1 MARLTFPPPFT
12 YAVIRMDPV
21 TMVKDLGLDDP
32 ATLAEVEGMSP
43 KKYLVYIEWPGEL
56 PMPDSRWCKYD
67 INPIGTTL
75 RPADERNGIT
85 PDMVLPISPNA
96 KHEHGPEPVQPT
108 PSFPFSNCYH
118 WYFNTLRARV
128 RVHKEGYDQSSS
140 IFMSSLAVNRRFEDA
155 YHRSIALLNKRGETS
170 TSDTPATSS
179 LSTSDLDLN
188 SCEMQTI
195 SELYR
200 RLAVKHGLLTSMSP
214 GDGALDSDDDS
225 DSDDLFGWDPDPA
238 TALLPLVDAWLEIE
252 QHLSE
257 DEIPSPV
264 DFDAEIREVVA
275 IIKRGLLRY
284 ASKGRA
290 VSAASPSIRGG
301 SSEDAPPPHS
311 DSNSAGED
319 QGWRLAAESYE
330 AFALNDWPRPE

>member
-1 MARLTFPPPFT
+1 
-12 YAVIRMDPV
+12 
-21 TMVKDLGLDDP
+21 
-32 ATLAEVEGMSP
+32 
-43 KKYLVYIEWPGEL
+43 
-56 PMPDSRWCKYD
+56 MPDSRWCKYD

-96 KHEHGPEPVQPT
+96 KHEHGPEPVQPR

-128 RVHKEGYDQSSS
+128 RVHKEGYDQSSA

-155 YHRSIALLNKRGETS
+155 YHRSIALLKKRGETS
-170 TSDTPATSS
+170 KSDNPATSS

-214 GDGALDSDDDS
+214 GDGALDSDGDS
-225 DSDDLFGWDPDPA
+225 DSDDLFGWDPDPT

-257 DEIPSPV
+257 GEIPSPV

-275 IIKRGLLRY
+275 CVHRHGFARLVLTPSRIIKRGLMRY
-284 ASKGRA
+284 ASLERA
-290 VSAASPSIRGG
+290 ASAASPSIRGG
-301 SSEDAPPPHS
+301 SSEHAPPPHS

-319 QGWRLAAESYE
+319 QGWRLVE
-330 AFALNDWPRPE
+330 RRRGRRVHQ